1 MLPARMFGLAVVLSG
16 VFSAAG
22 CYYKVQNFGY
32 TREIGI
38 GRVGCQVPIDG
49 HISSSNVP
57 PEISL
62 IMSAPSSA
70 ASSATMLR

>member
-38 GRVGCQVPIDG
+38 GRVGCQVPLDG
-49 HISSSNVP
+49 HISSSALQLILSRDSLGRAQEP
-57 PEISL
+57 PSF
-62 IMSAPSSA
+62 
-70 ASSATMLR
+70 R